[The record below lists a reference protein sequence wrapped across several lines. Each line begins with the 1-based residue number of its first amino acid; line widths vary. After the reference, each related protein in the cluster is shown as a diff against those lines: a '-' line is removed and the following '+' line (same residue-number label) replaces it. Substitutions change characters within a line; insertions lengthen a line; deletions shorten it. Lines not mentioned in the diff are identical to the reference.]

1 MNGLVKAAALAIPA
15 AGIAIVSVMLWSHR
29 PWRVAVE
36 VNGRVLSSHELDFR
50 AQTMMRE
57 DFRQNPK
64 AVATEDEAKVL
75 ARCRRDAAK
84 AWIVKEIMLAEAMAR
99 GYEVGVEDER
109 DSLRRVAARLKGRNM
124 TPDEFF
130 REGPLPEAV
139 KRSDFREGVLIDKFV
154 ARELRDKISIPP
166 EEIER
171 RVGELK
177 RLALADALPGGGGKI
192 NPDRRTAV
200 NMLRAERFAADFR
213 TLFRSLFVRTTV
225 KCADYPELEKLDVIS
240 PPEVATKIPSAL
252 NAPAPQRP
260 GPWRNGAAK

>member
-1 MNGLVKAAALAIPA
+1 MNGFVKAAATVIPV
-15 AGIAIVSVMLWSHR
+15 AGIAVVAAMLWAHR

-36 VNGRVLSSHELDFR
+36 VNGRALSSHELDLR

-57 DFRQNPK
+57 DFRRDPK
-64 AVATEDEAKVL
+64 AVATEGETEAL

-109 DSLRRVAARLKGRNM
+109 ESLRRVAARLKARNM

-130 REGPLPEAV
+130 REGPLPEEV
-139 KRSDFREGVLIDKFV
+139 KRGDFRVGVLIDKFV
-154 ARELRDKISIPP
+154 ARELSDKISIRP

-171 RVGELK
+171 RIAELK
-177 RLALADALPGGGGKI
+177 RLSPAGDTPDGGGKSGV
-192 NPDRRTAV
+192 DRRTAV

-213 TLFRSLFVRTTV
+213 SLFRSLFVKTTV
-225 KCADYPELEKLDVIS
+225 KCVDYPELEKLDVMS
-240 PPEVATKIPSAL
+240 PPEVAAKTPSAPVS
-252 NAPAPQRP
+252 ARP
-260 GPWRNGAAK
+260 GPWKNGAEK